1 MTQSRWR
8 IFPKHALGWVSVLL
22 TAFGSTGAAQP
33 AITEFMAANTAT
45 LADEDG
51 VFSDWIEIH
60 NPDARPI
67 NLAGWYLTDTA
78 SAKTKWQFPAV
89 TLPGDGYIV
98 VWASNKNRRIPGS
111 PLHTNFALS
120 AGGEYL
126 GLIKPDGAT
135 VVSDYAPTFPAQSN
149 DLSYGRLF
157 SADGDTL
164 DAGYFRQPTPGRAN
178 GEFMLLAL
186 VTLSRPAGPFLDS
199 FLLQLGGAGAGEH
212 IRYVLAPPSPL
223 GATPPEPD
231 ATSPEYRAPI
241 PIAATVI
248 LRACVFSADDTRRGR
263 PTTAHYLQI
272 GPDVAGFTS
281 QMPVMVI
288 DHHGYGPLE
297 KDGVDH
303 PSWLYTYRAGNPGSP
318 VFGSPPDLATPL
330 TSTVRGSS
338 SASFPKKSYNLK
350 LTDAFGSKRAQ
361 PLFGSAYAFEKWALV
376 GPWTF
381 DRSYLHNSFIYTLSN
396 RLGRWA
402 PRTQL
407 TEVFSNSNGDGLG
420 QTDYDGI
427 YILTDRIEINAGRLA
442 LAPLATSDL
451 TAPAVTGGYILKLDL
466 KDADEYGWTTDHGI
480 PQSNETCI
488 VLAYPKLD
496 ELAPEQRDYIRGYV
510 QKMENALYADFDG
523 HWVTRTYL
531 DYLDRSSWVDHH
543 LLNTFASNLDALER
557 SAYFIKDRGGK
568 LVAGPLWDFDRAF
581 GSADLRGMR
590 WDTWFNEGSSD
601 VADVWNTGWWGLL
614 ARDPEFIQ
622 DWIDRWQ
629 SLRAG
634 ELALANL
641 TALVDALAA
650 TVEPAAA
657 VRDTTRWPDNSSRY
671 SNGYAGE
678 VDALKSWLANRT
690 QWIDRQFLAPPA
702 AVSDGASLT
711 FTPPPGAQL
720 AYTLDGSDPRAL
732 GGAVAPG
739 TPLISDPLIVSADAN
754 VHVRSYR
761 NDPVATV
768 PGSPWSSAIG
778 GPRSSPLAP
787 KAKLINFSSRAF
799 VSNRTPVFAAVLT
812 VADTESKTFLTR
824 AVGPTLRTF
833 GVDPTV
839 PDPVLGLFRANGT
852 EIAGNRRWGEG
863 PDAAQLP
870 GLAVSVG
877 AFPLLPGSHD
887 AAIVARLSTGAYTV
901 QITSESAQPGI
912 ALVEHYAL
920 DDNGRTVLASARAPV
935 RARDGELIGG
945 FVVRGPAYKRVLLR
959 AVGPTLSTL
968 GIADAL
974 ADPILTLY
982 SGPNVVSSVD
992 DWSSSPTSAAIAA
1005 ATQAIGT
1012 FPLPLGSKDAAL
1024 LITLAPGAY
1033 TVEVSGSNGTEG
1045 TALLEIYEVP

>member
-1 MTQSRWR
+1 MRWR
-8 IFPKHALGWVSVLL
+8 ILPRRTLGWVGVLL
-22 TAFGSTGAAQP
+22 TAFGPAGVAGP
-33 AITEFMAANTAT
+33 AITEFMASNTAT

-51 VFSDWIEIH
+51 AFSDWIEIH
-60 NPDARPI
+60 NPEASPI

-78 SAKTKWQFPAV
+78 SAKTRWPFPAV
-89 TLPGDGYIV
+89 TVPGDGYIV
-98 VWASNKNRRIPGS
+98 VWASNKNRRTPGS

-126 GLIKPDGAT
+126 GLIGPDGMT
-135 VVSDYAPTFPAQSN
+135 EVSAYAPTFPAQSN
-149 DLSYGRLF
+149 DVSYGRLT
-157 SADGDTL
+157 SADGESAET
-164 DAGYFRQPTPGRAN
+164 GYFRQPTPGRAN
-178 GEFMLLAL
+178 GEFMLLST
-186 VTLSRPAGPFLDS
+186 VTLSRPAGPFPDS
-199 FLLQLGGAGAGEH
+199 FLLQLAGAGAGEH
-212 IRYVLAPPSPL
+212 IRYVLAPPSPS
-223 GATPPEPD
+223 GAAIPEPD
-231 ATSPEYRAPI
+231 ATSAEYGAPI
-241 PIAATVI
+241 PITATVI
-248 LRACVFSADDTRRGR
+248 LRACVFSADDARRGR

-288 DHHGYGPLE
+288 DNHGYGPLE

-303 PSWLYTYRAGNPGSP
+303 PSWLYTYQAGDPASP
-318 VFGSPPDLATPL
+318 VFSRTPDLATPL

-361 PLFGSAYAFEKWALV
+361 PLFGSAHAFEKWALV

-381 DRSYLHNSFIYTLSN
+381 DRSYLHNTFIYTLSN

-402 PRTQL
+402 PRTRL
-407 TEVFSNSNGDGLG
+407 IEVFYNSGGDRLG
-420 QTDYDGI
+420 EPDYDGI
-427 YILTDRIEINAGRLA
+427 YILTDRVEINAGRLP
-442 LAPLATSDL
+442 LAPLASSDL

-480 PQSNETCI
+480 PQSNETCV

-496 ELAPEQRDYIRGYV
+496 ELAPEQRDYIRAYV
-510 QKMENALYADFDG
+510 QKMENALYADFAG
-523 HWVTRTYL
+523 RWATHTCL

-557 SAYFIKDRGGK
+557 SAYFTKDRGGK

-634 ELALANL
+634 ELAIANL

-650 TVEPAAA
+650 SVGPAAA
-657 VRDTTRWPDNSSRY
+657 ARDTARWPDNASRY

-678 VDALKSWLANRT
+678 VDALKSWLANRAD
-690 QWIDRQFLAPPA
+690 WIDRQFLPAPTPTD
-702 AVSDGASLT
+702 DGASLT
-711 FTPPPGAQL
+711 FTPLPGAQL

-732 GGAVAPG
+732 GGAVAPN
-739 TPLISDPLIVSADAN
+739 TQLTSTPLIVSAYAN

-761 NDPVATV
+761 PDAPTTV
-768 PGSPWSSAIG
+768 PGSPWSSAVG
-778 GPRSSPLAP
+778 GPRSSPLSP
-787 KAKLINFSSRAF
+787 SAKLINFSSRAF
-799 VSNRTPVFAAVLT
+799 VGSRPSVFAASLT
-812 VADTESKTFLTR
+812 VADTGSKTFLTR
-824 AVGPTLRTF
+824 AVGPTLRAF
-833 GVDPTV
+833 GVDRAV
-839 PDPVLGLFRANGT
+839 PDPVLSLLRADGT
-852 EIAGNRRWGEG
+852 EIAGNRRWGDG

-877 AFPLLPGSHD
+877 AFPLISGSHD
-887 AAIVARLSTGAYTV
+887 AALVSQLGAGSYTLQV
-901 QITSESAQPGI
+901 TSENVQPGI
-912 ALVEHYAL
+912 ALVEHYTL
-920 DDNGRTVLASARAPV
+920 DDNGRTVLASTRATV

-945 FVVRGPAYKRVLLR
+945 FVVRGPAYKRMLIR
-959 AVGPTLSTL
+959 AVGPTLSTR

-974 ADPILTLY
+974 ADPILTLF
-982 SGPNVVSSVD
+982 SGPNVVSSID
-992 DWSSSPTSAAIAA
+992 DWSASPTAAVIAA

-1012 FPLPLGSKDAAL
+1012 FPLPFGSKDAAL
-1024 LITLAPGAY
+1024 FITLAPGAY
-1033 TVEVSGSNGTEG
+1033 TVEVSGNNGTEG